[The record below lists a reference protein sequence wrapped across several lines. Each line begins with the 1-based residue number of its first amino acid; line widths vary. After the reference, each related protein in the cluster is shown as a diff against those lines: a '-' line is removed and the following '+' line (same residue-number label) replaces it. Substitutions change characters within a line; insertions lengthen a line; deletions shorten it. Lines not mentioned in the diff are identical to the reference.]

1 MLNTRFEKPIKL
13 QRERE
18 RKKEREFVENGG
30 AVAVARANL
39 QEI

>member
-13 QRERE
+13 HRES
-18 RKKEREFVENGG
+18 ENGG
-30 AVAVARANL
+30 AVAIARANL

>member
-1 MLNTRFEKPIKL
+1 MLNTRFEKLIKL
-13 QRERE
+13 QRESE
-18 RKKEREFVENGG
+18 RKKENLQNGR